1 MKSLLQKASQSIDT
15 NEKELSTD
23 DVETTTS
30 EETSTSTY
38 STTTFSESEEDS
50 FEAEQEQNS
59 FVHEMMI
66 QSARRPNDDIE
77 LPDFEICPILPDLP
91 GESGSIRKVRDTER
105 AKVNRRIEGE
115 TLKYFAEKIYVK
127 IINNNFVFI
136 YSEQK
141 SQNR

>member
-1 MKSLLQKASQSIDT
+1 MQFEPGSLHSASHVSTSLKSLLQKASQSIDQT
-15 NEKELSTD
+15 ELSTD
-23 DVETTTS
+23 DVETTTLTS

-38 STTTFSESEEDS
+38 STTTFSESEKEDETEEDS

-66 QSARRPNDDIE
+66 QSARRPNDDFE
-77 LPDFEICPILPDLP
+77 LPDFEVCPILPDLP

-115 TLKYFAEKIYVK
+115 IRKYFE
-127 IINNNFVFI
+127 
-136 YSEQK
+136 E
-141 SQNR
+141 